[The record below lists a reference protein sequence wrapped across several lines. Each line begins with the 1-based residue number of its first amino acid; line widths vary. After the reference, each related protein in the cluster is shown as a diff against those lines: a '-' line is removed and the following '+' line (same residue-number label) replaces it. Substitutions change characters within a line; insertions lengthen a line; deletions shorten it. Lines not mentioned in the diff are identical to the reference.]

1 MNSRSSDAI
10 WPGAQALGGPSA
22 AARQLLD
29 VVFFVTVLT
38 SSFVFIEPAPHDVLM
53 FVLLVACIVARV
65 PIDRKLVPLLIMISV
80 WLTGCLVSLVQI
92 GDNPKAIQYTGT
104 SIYLGIAALLFAC
117 LFSDGDMRRLS
128 ILRRAYILAA
138 LMATAAG
145 AVGFFHLLP
154 GSSIF
159 LDNGRLSGTF
169 KDPNVYGPFLVFP
182 LLLLMLSQLRRG
194 VTVIGMIMTAVLLS
208 GLLLGFS
215 RGAWIHFALS
225 SGIAVVL
232 AYLTATDWRQR
243 ARIGVVVLAAIVA
256 IGALVVALTSIES
269 IHAMFL
275 ERAKTFQSYD
285 LGPGGRFSLQ
295 QIAVDA
301 ILDNPDGMGP
311 FAFSDRF
318 GGQQHNVYMQCF
330 LVYGWVGG
338 AAYLTLVVTT
348 LVLGLRFVLFL
359 APWREYFI
367 AAYAAFAG
375 EAFEGLFIDSDH
387 WRHFFLLLGLIW
399 GLSAATINARWRQ
412 SHSAESRSVSLA
424 IAGT

>member
-1 MNSRSSDAI
+1 M
-10 WPGAQALGGPSA
+10 GHAL
-22 AARQLLD
+22 ARQLLD
-29 VVFFVTVLT
+29 IVFFITVLT

-53 FVLLVACIVARV
+53 FVLVVACIAARV

-80 WLTGCLVSLVQI
+80 WLIGGLISLVQL
-92 GDNPKAIQYTGT
+92 GDNAKAIQYAGT
-104 SIYLGIAALLFAC
+104 SVYLGIAALLFAC
-117 LFSDGDMRRLS
+117 LFSDGDMRRLA

-138 LMATAAG
+138 LMATTVG
-145 AVGFFHLLP
+145 AIGFFHLLP
-154 GSSIF
+154 GSAIF

-169 KDPNVYGPFLVFP
+169 KDPNVYGPFLVYP
-182 LLLLMLSQLRRG
+182 LLLLMLEQLRRG
-194 VTVIGMIMTAVLLS
+194 ITVRDMAIMTILLS

-225 SGIAVVL
+225 SVTAVAM
-232 AYLTATDWRQR
+232 AYLTASNWRQR
-243 ARIGVVVLAAIVA
+243 ARIGLSMLAAVVA
-256 IGALVVALTSIES
+256 IAVLVIALTSVDS
-269 IHAMFL
+269 IHTMFL

-311 FAFSDRF
+311 FAFSDAF

-348 LVLGLRFVLFL
+348 LVLGLRLVLVP

-367 AAYAAFAG
+367 AAYAAFVG

-399 GLSAATINARWRQ
+399 SLSVATLN
-412 SHSAESRSVSLA
+412 SR
-424 IAGT
+424 